1 MLKPANKRFAVLD
14 IESVPCP
21 DASALAPRSS
31 QNLVHRGALQKI
43 ACASLLYGTEEG
55 ATLHVE
61 DLRTFSLA
69 THEESH
75 IIGMLDLLLPSCNE
89 HSLLITYNG
98 VSHDLRLLM
107 LRACS
112 LWMFPLDTL
121 AAWSTAPASLHL
133 DLHRSVYGGQG
144 ISRWSL
150 ADISAAHGL
159 ALRPG
164 LLAKSIFWLHE
175 HERYEVIEEHNR
187 MDVAATFLS
196 YAAHR
201 SFVTGRNRYLLSA
214 WAELGRVFEHAPS
227 CVAKVN
233 PLASHCLVSAA
244 RQALETSPAEPPDEP
259 Y

>member
-1 MLKPANKRFAVLD
+1 MLKLATKRFAVLD

-21 DASALAPRSS
+21 DTAALAPRSD

-43 ACASLLYGTEEG
+43 ACVSLLYGVEDG
-55 ATLHVE
+55 ARFKVE

-69 THEESH
+69 DYDESD
-75 IIGMLDLLLPSCNE
+75 IIGTLDLLLPPCADNN
-89 HSLLITYNG
+89 LLITYNG
-98 VSHDLRLLM
+98 VSHDMRLLM

-121 AAWSTAPASLHL
+121 AAWFEAPPSRHL
-133 DLHRSVYGGQG
+133 DLHRSVYGGPG
-144 ISRWSL
+144 STRWSL

-159 ALRPG
+159 AIRPG

-187 MDVAATFLS
+187 MDVAATFLG

-201 SFVTGRNRYLLSA
+201 SFVTGRDGYLLSA
-214 WAELGRVFEHAPS
+214 WAELGRLFEHAPS

-233 PLASHCLVSAA
+233 PLASHCLVAAA
-244 RQALETSPAEPPDEP
+244 RQALDPLPEAPLPEPF
-259 Y
+259 